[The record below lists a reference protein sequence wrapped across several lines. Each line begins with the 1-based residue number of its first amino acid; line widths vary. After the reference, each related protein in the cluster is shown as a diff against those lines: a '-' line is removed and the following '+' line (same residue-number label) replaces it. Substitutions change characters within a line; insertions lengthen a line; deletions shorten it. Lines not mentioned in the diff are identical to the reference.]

1 MYLQLPTHHRLLTKS
16 FPKVRESLGGEVVLF
31 DASNYPAMPGKP
43 VAKPAQIQEEKKP
56 TTATV
61 STKQATP
68 SSFSIPQFT
77 KRTIKLALA
86 LVSFLS
92 LLSVIVYFAPQVY
105 YAYIPA
111 DTIDIQYEEP
121 GSALGGDFSLGAEET
136 TYVPEFNPNLPEG
149 EWLVIPRI
157 GVYTELRQ
165 TEDPDE
171 ALAEGVW
178 WVPGYGEAGS
188 KDMPMI
194 LAAHRFGWDWWW
206 QSDYWK
212 YNSFYL
218 LPDTQPGD
226 TIEVIVD
233 QRKWVYEIY
242 AGEEGELISDYSA
255 DMILYTCKFL
265 NSPVRH
271 FRYARLINPEKDTQ
285 ATNSPSVSSMSG
297 MF

>member
-1 MYLQLPTHHRLLTKS
+1 MYLQLPTHHRLLAKS

-31 DASNYPAMPGKP
+31 DASSSPKIPEKAATKP
-43 VAKPAQIQEEKKP
+43 
-56 TTATV
+56 
-61 STKQATP
+61 ATP
-68 SSFSIPQFT
+68 SRFSIPQFT
-77 KRTIKLALA
+77 KKTIKVALA

-92 LLSVIVYFAPQVY
+92 LLSLIVYFAPQVY

-111 DTIDIQYEEP
+111 DTIEIAYEEP
-121 GSALGGDFSLGAEET
+121 GSVLGGDFTQGVEET
-136 TYVPEFNPNLPEG
+136 TYIPEFNPNLPEG
-149 EWLVIPRI
+149 DWLVIPRI
-157 GVYTELRQ
+157 GVYTQLRQ

-226 TIEVIVD
+226 TIEIIAD

-271 FRYARLINPEKDTQ
+271 FRYARLINPEKNTQ
-285 ATNSPSVSSMSG
+285 SSDSSMSG